1 MSAHLDMLLT
11 PAQLA
16 EARAADRTPQRS
28 TREQILMA
36 DNAALRI
43 RCEALEARNDELA
56 RKVALMGSELRT
68 LKGEDALPQR
78 GCRLV
83 TVPFLMGSLLCEVE
97 GTDKDDSAVV
107 CNVFINGR
115 WLDPQDVASDMS
127 IDHLMDL
134 VIDAEAE

>member
-16 EARAADRTPQRS
+16 EARAADRTPQR
-28 TREQILMA
+28 TGREFTLMA

-43 RCEALEARNDELA
+43 RIEALEARNDELA

-115 WLDPQDVASDMS
+115 WLDPQDVASVMN
-127 IDHLMDL
+127 IDNLMNL
-134 VIDAEAE
+134 VIDAEEE

>member
-43 RCEALEARNDELA
+43 RCEALEARNDDLA

-97 GTDKDDSAVV
+97 GDGRDELTV
-107 CNVFINGR
+107 CNVLVNGR
-115 WLDPQDVASDMS
+115 WLDPQDVASV
-127 IDHLMDL
+127 MDLDNLTEL

>member
-43 RCEALEARNDELA
+43 RIESLELRNDELA

-78 GCRLV
+78 GCRIT
-83 TVPFLMGSLLCEVE
+83 TVPMLMGSLLCEVE
-97 GTDKDDSAVV
+97 GDGKEELTV
-107 CNVFINGR
+107 CNVLINGR
-115 WLDPQDVASDMS
+115 WLDPQDVRAHMDL
-127 IDHLMDL
+127 DHLTEL